1 MTDEELEEFE
11 RSVRQKKL
19 EKENAEIESELA
31 EIKSKAEFIPIEKKS
46 IDEVTLSDVK
56 ISLDGNKSVTDQAED
71 VVGAM
76 AISAAINSD
85 PVKTGLRDKKAEE
98 LINKAETKATN
109 AKEQAIKAE
118 TELQKAERDLYESVL
133 TTFGIH
139 KHLPRGLMK
148 LMVYILS
155 PIYITLSLLIGVP
168 CGLINIIINNIDGII
183 CRYEQT
189 DNGVKPKIKT
199 VFWVIIAL
207 LAVGSICLTVLACC
221 HII

>member
-1 MTDEELEEFE
+1 MSDEELEALARE
-11 RSVRQKKL
+11 VRQKKL
-19 EKENAEIESELA
+19 EKENAEIESEMA
-31 EIKSKAEFIPIEKKS
+31 EIKAKAEIVPIEKKS
-46 IDEVTLSDVK
+46 IDQVTLSDVK
-56 ISLDGNKSVTDQAED
+56 VTLDGNKSVSEQAED

-76 AISAAINSD
+76 SISEAVKSE
-85 PVKTGLRDKKAEE
+85 PVKTGLRDRKAEE
-98 LINKAETKATN
+98 LLNKAEKKATD
-109 AKEQAIKAE
+109 AKTTAIKAE
-118 TELQKAERDLYESVL
+118 TDLQKAERDLYESVL

-155 PIYITLSLLIGVP
+155 PIYIALSLIIGVP
-168 CGLINIIINNIDGII
+168 CGLVNIVINNVDGII

-199 VFWVIIAL
+199 IFWILLILIAL
-207 LAVGSICLTVLACC
+207 GGICLTVLACL